1 MIIGRLNKEL
11 KEICL
16 LDQVYV
22 KAEDGKQSVAKY
34 VEEVAKETAQS
45 CVQSLYVSRQ
55 AKVSRRKKRTSLRKL
70 QNRWEC
76 KFLKPK
82 VLEALENPVKRAF
95 SRAFLRSGANP

>member
-1 MIIGRLNKEL
+1 M

-22 KAEDGKQSVAKY
+22 QDSDLTVAKY
-34 VEEVAKETAQS
+34 VDKVAKENNAKVKLRS
-45 CVQSLYVSRQ
+45 SSVLRLV
-55 AKVSRRKKRTSLRKL
+55 KVSRRKKRTLQKKL